1 MSAVDVAM
9 NFANVVN
16 LVAVL
21 LLMRAIIKDRN
32 VLRGFSVSGTFL
44 TFVAILGFEV
54 GFYFMG
60 NVFSM
65 GLGIVSLIFWFLVF
79 VFSLR
84 NVISE
89 KRCMNSLSP

>member
-84 NVISE
+84 NVIRE